1 MFKLAVTAGL
11 ACSAIMFFGT
21 RYVTMLFLETSEPAF
36 AICTAGLPLFSTGIP
51 FIILNV
57 VLVGYLQ
64 SVEQSARATVFT
76 LLRGFI
82 LVIPCFILL
91 PKILGERGIWLAIPA
106 AEFLTFAAILSTRAS
121 MQK

>member
-1 MFKLAVTAGL
+1 M
-11 ACSAIMFFGT
+11 
-21 RYVTMLFLETSEPAF
+21 
-36 AICTAGLPLFSTGIP
+36 PLFSTGIL

-82 LVIPCFILL
+82 LVIPCFIFL
-91 PKILGERGIWLAIPA
+91 PKILGEKGIWLAIPA
-106 AEFLTFAAILSTRAS
+106 AEFLTLTVILSTGLSRRNS
-121 MQK
+121 